1 MARYNKSRPY
11 RNNDKATINVYV
23 ETEYVL
29 ELDLIVAE
37 KGFKSRNQLIREA
50 IIDTIDHYHPTL
62 KGILDQ
68 IAAM

>member
-1 MARYNKSRPY
+1 MTQYNKSRPY
-11 RNNDKATINVYV
+11 RNNDKSMINLYI

-29 ELDLIVAE
+29 ELDLIVKE

-68 IAAM
+68 IRAM

>member
-1 MARYNKSRPY
+1 MTQYNKSRPY
-11 RNNDKATINVYV
+11 RNNGKSTINVYV

-50 IIDTIDHYHPTL
+50 ILEAINYYHPTL

-68 IAAM
+68 IMAM